1 MKPDKDVFPQALDL
15 VRLPQAF
22 ATVPIFVPLQRGQ
35 KRCGM
40 DVTLRAGRTE
50 LRVRA
55 YEQLGI
61 GDQDVLVALL
71 RLAEFREQTALL
83 GRIPATE
90 IGQGL
95 RDGLEIEWWTGA
107 RPASVAARKR
117 RRGAVPVVPEDE
129 SMVITT
135 SVPELARRAGKAT
148 GGKGRKV
155 IEGVLERLMGVS
167 IKTTDTETG
176 SWVYSHLIHSVRYSA
191 EGERLRIAIHPM
203 LARVLLGAAG
213 AVTRIDEA
221 DYLSLDGEVAKRLL
235 IRLCSWVNAGT
246 ARSVWLDTL
255 AAGVWP
261 DPPANNA
268 NGRGR
273 RRRLAGAL
281 QEIDRLDTWAVAIT
295 GAGSGA
301 TARITRSAGSWQ
313 DGPRKAQRS
322 GSAPPAARGEP

>member
-1 MKPDKDVFPQALDL
+1 MKRGEGVFPQALDL

-22 ATVPIFVPLQRGQ
+22 AAVPIFVPLRRGQ

-83 GRIPATE
+83 GRIPTTE
-90 IGQGL
+90 LGQGL

-107 RPASVAARKR
+107 RPASVVARKR

-155 IEGVLERLMGVS
+155 IESVLERLMGVS
-167 IKTTDTETG
+167 IKTTDTATG
-176 SWVYSHLIHSVRYSA
+176 SWVYSHLIHSVRYTA
-191 EGERLRIAIHPM
+191 EGDRLRIAIHPM
-203 LARVLLGAAG
+203 LARVLLGAAV
-213 AVTRIDEA
+213 AVTRIDET
-221 DYLSLDGEVAKRLL
+221 DYRSLDGEVARRLL
-235 IRLCSWVNAGT
+235 VRLCAWVDAGT
-246 ARSVWLDTL
+246 ARSVRLDTL

-261 DPPANNA
+261 EPAA
-268 NGRGR
+268 SSYAGRYR
-273 RRRLAGAL
+273 RKQVAAAL
-281 QEIDRLDTWAVAIT
+281 TEIGQLEEWSVGIT
-295 GAGSGA
+295 GQGTTA
-301 TARITRSAGSWQ
+301 TARIARV
-313 DGPRKAQRS
+313 
-322 GSAPPAARGEP
+322 ARGER